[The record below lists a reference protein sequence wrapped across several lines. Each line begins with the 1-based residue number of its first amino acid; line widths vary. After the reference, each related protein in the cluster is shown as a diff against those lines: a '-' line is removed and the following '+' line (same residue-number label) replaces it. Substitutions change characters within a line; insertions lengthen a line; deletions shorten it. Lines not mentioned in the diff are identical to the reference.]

1 MKLRKTV
8 LLALLTAAAL
18 GLFTVELLIPTFPL
32 CPAAKIGLANTVTLF
47 MLSKGKIFTPADCFL
62 VLVARC
68 LISALVTGRLMSV
81 LFSFCGGFLALAAM
95 LLARKILRKGIVAIS
110 ITGAVFHNIGQT
122 LAGIFF
128 YGVFS
133 VLYMLP
139 AFFAA
144 GMLSG
149 TVTGLCIFLI
159 NKNKSFEKFL
169 QNYR

>member
-18 GLFTVELLIPTFPL
+18 GLFTVELLIPPFPL

-47 MLSKGKIFTPADCFL
+47 MLSRSKQFTTADCFM

-81 LFSFCGGFLALAAM
+81 LFSFCGGFLALAGM
-95 LLARKILRKGIVAIS
+95 LLARKIFGRGIVAIS

-122 LAGIFF
+122 IAGIVF

-144 GMLSG
+144 GILSG
-149 TVTGLCIFLI
+149 TVTGLCIFII
-159 NKNKSFEKFL
+159 NKNKPLEKFF
-169 QNYR
+169 QKYR

>member
-18 GLFTVELLIPTFPL
+18 GLFTVELLIPPFPL

-47 MLSKGKIFTPADCFL
+47 MLTKEKLFTVMDCFL

-68 LISALVTGRLMSV
+68 ILSALITGRLMSV

-95 LLARKILRKGIVAIS
+95 LAARKILGKGIVAIS

-139 AFFAA
+139 TFFAA
-144 GMLSG
+144 GILSG

-159 NKNKSFEKFL
+159 NKNKSLKKFL
-169 QNYR
+169 QRYR

>member
-8 LLALLTAAAL
+8 LLSLLTAAAL
-18 GLFTVELLIPTFPL
+18 GLFTVELLIPSFPL

-47 MLSKGKIFTPADCFL
+47 MLSKDKLFTSADCFL

-68 LISALVTGRLMSV
+68 IISALITGRLMSV
-81 LFSFCGGFLALAAM
+81 LFSFCGSFLALAAM
-95 LLARKILRKGIVAIS
+95 LAARKIIGRGIVAIS

-122 LAGIFF
+122 LAGIVF
-128 YGVFS
+128 YGIFS

-144 GMLSG
+144 GILSG
-149 TVTGLCIFLI
+149 TVTGLCIFFI
-159 NKNKSFEKFL
+159 NKNKSLEKFL
-169 QNYR
+169 QKYR